1 MSVGAIPAQWN
12 NTLGGHDADPR
23 QQLYNAAERGSV
35 PAITAAL
42 QARVDINSKDW
53 YGWTALHWAVSANK
67 SNAVTHLIRQG
78 ANVSAMD
85 SVGDTA
91 LHWAAQNSN
100 HEISRV
106 LLTSGASTDLK
117 NRDGLLPIDLCT
129 DHAMRD
135 MCRPVNA
142 VPQQQLQQ
150 TMAAGQQ
157 YGLQQTM
164 AVAPGAVGGLGLQGD
179 NAESIVNSLLA
190 LLAAEQRARSNIQR
204 KHSGLSE
211 LKRTMEDI
219 QSQLRT
225 AHKSRKD
232 AEQRLQDIRPTLER
246 ERRRRNDAEA
256 HVRDKRQQLE
266 DVNSRLEDANEKMFV
281 ARKYANQMQI
291 LDHEI
296 KAKRIELG
304 DLRGKLEDKTGE
316 KDELDGKVQQLDRL
330 LEDETNKNKNNQV
343 NLKDLNEKN
352 QRITQENKTVKEQVV
367 KKKQDLNV
375 LNARINTTK
384 GHRDKAKNEAEGS
397 EKQGRDFQSA
407 EANHD
412 LELRAKESDHS
423 KADSEKAELEASID
437 NLETEKKEK
446 EREVEELERRLAELQ
461 ASNRSKRDQKHTNIT
476 GGAGADSFSASL
488 SQTSYN

>member
-1 MSVGAIPAQWN
+1 MG
-12 NTLGGHDADPR
+12 
-23 QQLYNAAERGSV
+23 
-35 PAITAAL
+35 
-42 QARVDINSKDW
+42 
-53 YGWTALHWAVSANK
+53 
-67 SNAVTHLIRQG
+67 
-78 ANVSAMD
+78 
-85 SVGDTA
+85 
-91 LHWAAQNSN
+91 
-100 HEISRV
+100 
-106 LLTSGASTDLK
+106 
-117 NRDGLLPIDLCT
+117 
-129 DHAMRD
+129 
-135 MCRPVNA
+135 
-142 VPQQQLQQ
+142 
-150 TMAAGQQ
+150 
-157 YGLQQTM
+157 
-164 AVAPGAVGGLGLQGD
+164 
-179 NAESIVNSLLA
+179 
-190 LLAAEQRARSNIQR
+190 
-204 KHSGLSE
+204 
-211 LKRTMEDI
+211 
-219 QSQLRT
+219 
-225 AHKSRKD
+225 
-232 AEQRLQDIRPTLER
+232 
-246 ERRRRNDAEA
+246 
-256 HVRDKRQQLE
+256 LE

-437 NLETEKKEK
+437 NLEIEKKEK

-461 ASNRSKRDQKHTNIT
+461 ASNRSKRDQTTPTLQGVPEQIRFLHHCHKHH
-476 GGAGADSFSASL
+476 
-488 SQTSYN
+488 